1 MTSILSNLGIE
12 TIIDLPGVGE
22 NLQEQPNTALIF
34 TGNLNVTGYPPY
46 ATFATADD
54 IFGTERSA
62 FAEATKSNLTEYAQ
76 AIASA
81 SNVGLNVSAI
91 KQVLQIQ
98 HDLMFTKNVTIGETV
113 TLAIGEDFVTSHWLL
128 MPFSRGSVHLRA
140 SYQKNTPAID
150 PGYFLIDFDM
160 TQQIGIGQQA
170 QKFWH
175 SSPMSQYITG
185 NVTGIPASK
194 EEWVDFIKNSCA
206 RKLVDLCVMCITIEL
221 TMVLV
226 APNYHPIGTAAM
238 MSRQLGGVVNK
249 EMKVYGTNNV
259 RVVDA
264 SVLPLQTSGHP
275 TSTLYAVAERAADL
289 ILASCCSGGH

>member
-12 TIIDLPGVGE
+12 TIINLPGVGE
-22 NLQEQPNTALIF
+22 NLQEQPNSVLTF
-34 TGNLNVTGYPPY
+34 TGSLNVTGYPPY

-54 IFGTERSA
+54 ILGAEKSA

-91 KQVLQIQ
+91 RQVLEIQ
-98 HDLMFTKNVTIGETV
+98 HDLMFTKNVTIGEII
-113 TLAIGEDFVTSHWLL
+113 TLGVGEALLTSHWLL

-140 SYQKNTPAID
+140 SSQKLSTPAID
-150 PGYFLIDFDM
+150 PRYFLIDFDM
-160 TQQIGIGQQA
+160 KQQIGIGKQA
-170 QKFWH
+170 QKFWY
-175 SSPMSQYITG
+175 SSPISEDITG
-185 NVTGIPASK
+185 NGSSIPVSN
-194 EEWVDFIKNSCA
+194 EEWVDFIESSCA
-206 RKLVDLCVMCITIEL
+206 RNPLQFLHITIEL
-221 TMVLV
+221 TLFLV
-226 APNYHPIGTAAM
+226 NPNYHPIGTAAM

-249 EMKVYGTNNV
+249 EMTVYGTNNV

-264 SVLPLQTSGHP
+264 SILPLQSSGHP

-289 ILASCCSGGH
+289 ILARFRSGC